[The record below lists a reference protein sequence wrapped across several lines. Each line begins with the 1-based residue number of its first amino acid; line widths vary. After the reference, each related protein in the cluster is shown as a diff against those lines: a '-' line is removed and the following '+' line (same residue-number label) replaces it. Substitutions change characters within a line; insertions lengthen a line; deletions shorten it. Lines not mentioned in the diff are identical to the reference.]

1 MSLLVAVVLKTT
13 IGCHKLDYTARF
25 SQKKNHPQTVK
36 ITISDTPFSVITPF
50 TLVLE
55 SLLWPDQTRELTKY
69 LLIVFFHTSAV
80 QGAKLFRVVL
90 IITAATLELAPH
102 PQLTR
107 PILPG

>member
-69 LLIVFFHTSAV
+69 LLTPVAFFTLV
-80 QGAKLFRVVL
+80 QFKVQSYS
-90 IITAATLELAPH
+90 ELC
-102 PQLTR
+102 
-107 PILPG
+107 